1 MLIAINLLALHKQ
14 GFCTTICLNQDS
26 QISNG
31 SSFHFN
37 NTCLL
42 LCSYIPPPG
51 LPSDVLCIKEGG
63 GGRQCFFLVSQLV
76 SFSALGTKELL
87 HIMLVLLTVLGDTGT
102 TLGPIIQSQTININ
116 PPPIRHMQ
124 QDAHPLEAHSE
135 EQCFLVIL
143 MADNCLFLAY
153 LLASQGGVFFLK
165 DIFSYMLI
173 DIMGKSSSNN
183 STNETTDKHV
193 NNIIFFFEQILQIPA
208 NIFSWFSTTV

>member
-1 MLIAINLLALHKQ
+1 
-14 GFCTTICLNQDS
+14 
-26 QISNG
+26 
-31 SSFHFN
+31 
-37 NTCLL
+37 
-42 LCSYIPPPG
+42 
-51 LPSDVLCIKEGG
+51 
-63 GGRQCFFLVSQLV
+63 
-76 SFSALGTKELL
+76 
-87 HIMLVLLTVLGDTGT
+87 MLVLLTVLGDTGT

-116 PPPIRHMQ
+116 PPPTRHMQ

>member
-1 MLIAINLLALHKQ
+1 
-14 GFCTTICLNQDS
+14 
-26 QISNG
+26 
-31 SSFHFN
+31 
-37 NTCLL
+37 
-42 LCSYIPPPG
+42 
-51 LPSDVLCIKEGG
+51 
-63 GGRQCFFLVSQLV
+63 
-76 SFSALGTKELL
+76 
-87 HIMLVLLTVLGDTGT
+87 
-102 TLGPIIQSQTININ
+102 
-116 PPPIRHMQ
+116 MQ